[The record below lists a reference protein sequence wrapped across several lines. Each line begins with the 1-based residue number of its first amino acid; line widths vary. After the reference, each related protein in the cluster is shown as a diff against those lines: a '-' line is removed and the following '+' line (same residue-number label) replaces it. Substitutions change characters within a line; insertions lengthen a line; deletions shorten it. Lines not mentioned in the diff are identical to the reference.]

1 MDHSRLLWFYD
12 DASRLR
18 AVTEMLLGLDGQ
30 WLGGLLIRLATKLL
44 LAYRVHER
52 LRYLWLVLLQAGL
65 LASEVV

>member
-1 MDHSRLLWFYD
+1 MHDSRLLWFYD

-30 WLGGLLIRLATKLL
+30 WLEGLLIRLATKLL

-52 LRYLWLVLLQAGL
+52 LG
-65 LASEVV
+65 